1 MNLLR
6 SIFGGTKE
14 ISTDDYRTKYQ
25 ANDDTVH
32 VLLDVRN
39 QKDYD
44 KEHIDGALNIPL
56 NKLNKKLKA
65 LPKDQPIVCV
75 CWDGIRSREAS
86 FLLQNAGYKAS
97 YLVGG
102 VKAWRRE
109 GGGVVR

>member
-1 MNLLR
+1 VNLLR

-14 ISTDDYRTKYQ
+14 ISPDNYRAKFQ
-25 ANDDTVH
+25 SHADNVH

-39 QKDYD
+39 HTDYE

-65 LPKDQPIVCV
+65 LPHDQPIVCV
-75 CWDGIRSREAS
+75 CWDGLRSREAT
-86 FLLQNAGYKAS
+86 FLLKNAGYNAS

-109 GGGVVR
+109 GGDVVR

>member
-14 ISTDDYRTKYQ
+14 ISPDGYRSKYRSH
-25 ANDDTVH
+25 AENEH
-32 VLLDVRN
+32 VLLDVRK

-56 NKLNKKLKA
+56 NKLNKKLKV
-65 LPKDQPIVCV
+65 LPKNQPIVCV
-75 CWDGIRSREAS
+75 CWDGVRSREAT
-86 FLLQNAGYKAS
+86 FLLKNAGYNAS

-109 GGGVVR
+109 GGDVVR

>member
-14 ISTDDYRTKYQ
+14 ISADNYRTQYQ
-25 ANDDTVH
+25 AHSDAKH

-39 QKDYD
+39 HKDYD
-44 KEHIDGALNIPL
+44 KEHIDGATNIPL
-56 NKLNKKLKA
+56 NKLNKKLKS
-65 LPKDQPIVCV
+65 LPKNQPIVCV
-75 CWDGIRSREAS
+75 CWDGVRSREAS
-86 FLLQNAGYKAS
+86 FLLKNAGYNAS

-109 GGGVVR
+109 GGDVVR